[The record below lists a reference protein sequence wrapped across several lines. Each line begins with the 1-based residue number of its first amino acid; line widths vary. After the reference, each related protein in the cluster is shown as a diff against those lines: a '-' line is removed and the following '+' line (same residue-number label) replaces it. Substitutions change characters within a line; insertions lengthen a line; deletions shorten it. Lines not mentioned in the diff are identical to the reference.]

1 MAKDNRTLGN
11 FNLEGIPM
19 APRGVPQIEVEFDLD
34 SNGIVTVSAKDKGT
48 GKEQKITITS
58 GSGLTDEEIKRMQ
71 EDAEAHAEE
80 DKKIKEKMDLKNE
93 ADSLIY
99 QTEKTIKEL
108 GDKVSDS
115 EKSECERYVSELKEN
130 LETDDIEVLKSKVEN
145 LKQCIYK
152 MSEKL
157 YQQQSPQGE
166 QQGTADD
173 VQYEVHND

>member
-1 MAKDNRTLGN
+1 
-11 FNLEGIPM
+11 
-19 APRGVPQIEVEFDLD
+19 
-34 SNGIVTVSAKDKGT
+34 
-48 GKEQKITITS
+48 
-58 GSGLTDEEIKRMQ
+58 MQ

-157 YQQQSPQGE
+157 YQQQAPQGE